1 MDKWTRK
8 YLEEWQVDFG
18 TEPNSEQS
26 LRFLSDVLSTLK
38 ELPSSGPET
47 VATIKSQPNLEDA
60 LVDFEAVLFEAAI
73 SSPLDSSSLARVIR
87 LLVQDLPPPVSEW
100 FQREIAQN
108 ARERWNG
115 PDQPSPE
122 KDLDQCIQEWVS
134 LNIFVAH
141 LTRVQAAPLENFAL
155 RTLNRAFSQ
164 DSRPSNEVEYQ
175 VPAGAA
181 WMRIRGKELYFWTS
195 SGTEPG
201 IDRNKWDWWKRG
213 FETCWKSET
222 LRPET
227 KEATEMAWH
236 EMSNLETI
244 KPSWRN

>member
-115 PDQPSPE
+115 TS
-122 KDLDQCIQEWVS
+122 K
-134 LNIFVAH
+134 F
-141 LTRVQAAPLENFAL
+141 T
-155 RTLNRAFSQ
+155 
-164 DSRPSNEVEYQ
+164 NEEVT
-175 VPAGAA
+175 P
-181 WMRIRGKELYFWTS
+181 
-195 SGTEPG
+195 
-201 IDRNKWDWWKRG
+201 
-213 FETCWKSET
+213 
-222 LRPET
+222 
-227 KEATEMAWH
+227 
-236 EMSNLETI
+236 
-244 KPSWRN
+244 